1 MTAKVVLIGDS
12 IRLGYQETV
21 RRELTGLAE
30 VWAPEENGETSRNV
44 LAHLPEWVLSQG
56 PTMVH
61 LNCGLHD
68 VKRAPDTNALLVPLE
83 EYRANVRQLLEQVRQ
98 GTPATVIWA
107 TTTPVNE
114 AWHQAQKSF
123 ARFNADIR
131 AYNAAAVAIAQALGL
146 PVDDLF
152 TVVMDAGRDRYLS
165 ADGVH
170 FTDEGYELL
179 GKVVADVIKKAL
191 P

>member
-21 RRELTGLAE
+21 RRELAGLAE

-44 LAHLPEWVLSQG
+44 LAHLSTWVLSRE
-56 PTMVH
+56 PVVVH

-68 VKRAPDTNALLVPLE
+68 VKRAPDTNELLVPLA
-83 EYRANVRQLLEQVRQ
+83 EYRANVWQILEQAQQ
-98 GTPATVIWA
+98 GTQAAVIWA

-123 ARFNADIR
+123 TRFNVDIR
-131 AYNAAAVAIAQALGL
+131 AYNEAAVAIAHPLGI

-152 TVVMDAGRDRYLS
+152 TVVMEAGRDRYLS

-179 GKVVADVIKKAL
+179 GKVVADVIKKTL

>member
-1 MTAKVVLIGDS
+1 V
-12 IRLGYQETV
+12 
-21 RRELTGLAE
+21 
-30 VWAPEENGETSRNV
+30 
-44 LAHLPEWVLSQG
+44 
-56 PTMVH
+56 VH

-83 EYRANVRQLLEQVRQ
+83 EYRATVQQILEQAQQ
-98 GTPATVIWA
+98 GTHAAVIWA

-114 AWHQAQKSF
+114 AHHQAEKSF
-123 ARFNADIR
+123 TRFNADIR
-131 AYNAAAVAIAQALGL
+131 AYNEAAVAIAQALGL

-152 TVVMDAGRDRYLS
+152 TVVMEAGRDRYLS

-170 FTDEGYELL
+170 FTAEGYELL
-179 GKVVADVIKKAL
+179 GKAVAEVIKQIL